1 MIQKYTLMLI
11 LTTLFTQ
18 DTEPMGDIINEKQD
32 KCKIEPEMHSE
43 LPLAV
48 RQLLD
53 ITEETIEKVND
64 WSPDASKANTNTLI
78 DDVNIVTKTPVAV
91 QQHDYPE
98 AEVIFAF
105 KSFLTMHG
113 FN

>member
-1 MIQKYTLMLI
+1 MENIVNEQ
-11 LTTLFTQ
+11 Q
-18 DTEPMGDIINEKQD
+18 DI
-32 KCKIEPEMHSE
+32 CKIKPEMPSE

-64 WSPDASKANTNTLI
+64 WSPDASKTNTNTLI
-78 DDVNIVTKTPVAV
+78 QDVNIVTKTPVAV

-98 AEVIFAF
+98 AEVKFAF
-105 KSFLTMHG
+105 RSFLTMHG

>member
-1 MIQKYTLMLI
+1 MED
-11 LTTLFTQ
+11 TT
-18 DTEPMGDIINEKQD
+18 NEKQD
-32 KCKIEPEMHSE
+32 KCNIKPELQSE

-64 WSPDASKANTNTLI
+64 WSPDASKTNNKTLI
-78 DDVNIVTKTPVAV
+78 EDVNIVTKTPVAV

-98 AEVIFAF
+98 AEVKLAF
-105 KSFLTMHG
+105 RLFLIMHG